1 MNMPDFLRIGVFL
14 TGLVILGEALA
25 LLVGMHFLSEQGNPW
40 ISLKNDLLLGV
51 DIATGAGL
59 IYLSFA
65 ITRAGINRFSLL
77 YFIAALALLAH
88 GYRAW
93 EYLTKAANRFCI
105 NLPLYAVN
113 NIKLAAL
120 TAIILSAIVLE
131 FTNL

>member
-1 MNMPDFLRIGVFL
+1 MNTPDPFRIGVFL

-40 ISLKNDLLLGV
+40 ISLKNDLLLGM
-51 DIATGAGL
+51 DIATGTRL
-59 IYLSFA
+59 VYLSFA
-65 ITRAGINRFSLL
+65 ITQIGMSGFGPL
-77 YFIAALALLAH
+77 YFVAALALLTH

-93 EYLTKAANRFCI
+93 EYWTKVANGFCT
-105 NLPLYAVN
+105 NLPLFAVN